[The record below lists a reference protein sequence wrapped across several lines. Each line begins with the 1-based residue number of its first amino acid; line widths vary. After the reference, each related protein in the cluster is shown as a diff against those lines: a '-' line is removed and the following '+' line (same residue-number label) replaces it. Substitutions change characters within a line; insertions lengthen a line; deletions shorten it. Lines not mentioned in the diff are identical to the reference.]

1 MQVVADLTF
10 SVEVSG
16 TPSRPDRC
24 DGRVRADGRQITV
37 ELDPMPSLAGSTARP
52 LVRPLADRLGT
63 LGLTVQVVGPAGPL
77 IRLGAGARAPWW
89 QLALTHGR
97 RVELVSVR
105 ALARSLGGPKVFEVA
120 LPDLA
125 ALPVLT
131 RRQRSTRHRVLT
143 ALRQLGRRVTRRR
156 R

>member
-1 MQVVADLTF
+1 MRVVADLAF
-10 SVEVSG
+10 SVEVPG
-16 TPSRPDRC
+16 TPARPGRC
-24 DGRVRADGRQITV
+24 DGRVRADGQQITV
-37 ELDPMPSLAGSTARP
+37 ELDPMPSLAGSTTRP
-52 LVRPLADRLGT
+52 LVRPLADRLET
-63 LGLTVQVVGPAGPL
+63 LGLTVQVEGPAGPL

-120 LPDLA
+120 LPDLT
-125 ALPVLT
+125 ALPLLG
-131 RRQRSTRHRVLT
+131 RRQRTVRGRVL
-143 ALRQLGRRVTRRR
+143 AAVRQLGRRVTRRR

>member
-10 SVEVSG
+10 SVEVPG
-16 TPSRPDRC
+16 TPVRPGRC
-24 DGRVRADGRQITV
+24 DGRVRADGGQITV
-37 ELDPMPSLAGSTARP
+37 ELDPMPSLAGATTRP
-52 LVRPLADRLGT
+52 LVRPLADRLAT
-63 LGLTVQVVGPAGPL
+63 LGLTVQLVGPTGPL
-77 IRLGAGARAPWW
+77 IRLGAGVRAPWW
-89 QLALTHGR
+89 QVALTHGR

-131 RRQRSTRHRVLT
+131 RRGHSRRRRLLT
-143 ALRQLGRRVTRRR
+143 AVRQLGRRVTGRRR
-156 R
+156 